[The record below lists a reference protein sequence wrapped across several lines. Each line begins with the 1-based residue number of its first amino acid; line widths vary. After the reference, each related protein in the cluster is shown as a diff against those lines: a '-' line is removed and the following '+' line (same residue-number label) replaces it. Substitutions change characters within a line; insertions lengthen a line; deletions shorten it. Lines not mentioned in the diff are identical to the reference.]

1 MMTSDNL
8 TCQTFIDLVTAYLDD
23 QLPER
28 ERRRFEAHLEDC
40 PYCTAY
46 LEQMRQTIRLVGRL
60 SEASLAP
67 EIKSGMLHRF
77 RDWTSS

>member
-1 MMTSDNL
+1 MTNNDL
-8 TCQTFIDLVTAYLDD
+8 TCKSFIELVTAYLDGE
-23 QLPER
+23 LPEA

-40 PYCTAY
+40 PYCTTY
-46 LEQMRQTIRLVGRL
+46 LEQMRQTIRMVGQL

-67 EIKSGMLHRF
+67 EVKADMLHRF